1 MRFSA
6 GVGLA
11 ASVLAAGLMGA
22 SDARAAHLALEV
34 SGGYADL
41 SGISRTADAS
51 FGSHG
56 GFAFGGALRVDLG
69 PRWFVRAGADHLKK
83 SGQRV
88 FVADAN
94 GPVFGSGFPL
104 DFSLTPAYGDLGFRF
119 LSGGPFRAYLGAGA
133 GMAWTKAT
141 SDVAG
146 EIDETNARKFS
157 ARALLGASYGRG
169 HVQIGA
175 EFAYATIPNAA
186 GIVDVSAIYGE
197 KNLGGF
203 SATAILTLRP

>member
-6 GVGLA
+6 GVALA
-11 ASVLAAGLMGA
+11 ASVLAASLLGA

-34 SGGYADL
+34 SGGYLDL
-41 SGISRTADAS
+41 SGISNTADHV

-56 GFAFGGALRVDLG
+56 GFAFGGALRLDLG
-69 PRWFVRAGADHLKK
+69 PRWFVRVGADHLKK
-83 SGQRV
+83 SGQRI
-88 FVADAN
+88 FVADAT
-94 GPVFGSGFPL
+94 GPTFPTGFPL
-104 DFSLTPAYGDLGFRF
+104 DFTLTPAYGDLGFRF
-119 LSGGPFRAYLGAGA
+119 LSGRPFRAYLGAGA
-133 GMAWTKAT
+133 GMAWAKTT
-141 SDVAG
+141 SDVTG
-146 EIDETNARKFS
+146 EIDEASAQKFS

-175 EFAYATIPNAA
+175 ELAYATIPNAA
-186 GIVDVSAIYGE
+186 GVVDVSAVYGE